1 MAKAT
6 KTAKVSA
13 VSFAE
18 WKCEVVNGKP
28 EKLKIVRPCVKIT
41 KEEADV
47 LNDGR
52 IGSGNKIVNLFFA
65 NEAKGK
71 EADDNQGQNGE

>member
-6 KTAKVSA
+6 KAVKVTAG
-13 VSFAE
+13 SFAE
-18 WKCEVVNGKP
+18 WKCEIASGKP

-41 KEEADV
+41 KDEADT
-47 LNDGR
+47 LNEGR

-71 EADDNQGQNGE
+71 TADDTVGQNGE